1 MLVQNTNNLTL
12 FTNKLFRKH
21 SKNTSEHDTAQEH
34 LTPILYLFQT
44 SGSFSLMA
52 HNMLIVSLAMIFRVM
67 QIQTVLRLGDFATEC
82 TSACGSS
89 DVFRLDVVFNVLPLA
104 FFSTHLKDQD
114 NNS

>member
-1 MLVQNTNNLTL
+1 MAQNMLMVSL
-12 FTNKLFRKH
+12 
-21 SKNTSEHDTAQEH
+21 
-34 LTPILYLFQT
+34 ILYSWKT
-44 SGSFSLMA
+44 
-52 HNMLIVSLAMIFRVM
+52 LAMVFRVV